1 MALFYSIEDDLYQQ
15 AMRYWGWNDRSK
27 LTFPA
32 NRASTQ
38 FPDCDWEMD
47 LAYDGDVRTFA
58 YARVPFSSLIND
70 ATARWATVTIDRALS
85 GQEVIDAIRNQI
97 GVPVDITDFDNPTL
111 PYVAGGVQLMAS
123 ATSRAFTGALKFT
136 VRVLPT
142 QLTELPANQ
151 YQYNFR
157 NQLWYAHYDYEDT
170 ISGYTWTAKFNPG
183 LLTYGLD
190 YTSQADVL
198 KTLVPHAPP
207 FSASWQISASV
218 SDALMYALKAVD
230 GLPWQS
236 SASHPEYDYNL
247 YSAWVLYNGPVSG
260 VDPTLTNTMGD
271 VYIYPPA
278 RLRALAKAQG
288 VPNPEYDNVLMVQ
301 LNSPYYGRAGYEFML
316 MIHYNNWS

>member
-1 MALFYSIEDDLYQQ
+1 MALFFSVEDDLYQQ

-27 LTFPA
+27 LSFPA
-32 NRASTQ
+32 NRPSTQ
-38 FPDCDWEMD
+38 FADCDWEMD
-47 LAYDGDVRTFA
+47 LEYNGDTRTLA
-58 YARVPFSSLIND
+58 YARVPFSKLINE
-70 ATARWATVTIDRALS
+70 ASAFWATVVIDRELT
-85 GQEVIDAIRNQI
+85 GQAAIDAIRNQV
-97 GVPVDITDFDNPTL
+97 GVPVDVTDFDNVVI
-111 PYVAGGVQLMAS
+111 PYQAGALHLSAS
-123 ATSRAFTGALKFT
+123 ASSRAFTGVLQLQ

-157 NQLWYAHYDYEDT
+157 NQLWYTSNDYVDT

-207 FSASWQISASV
+207 YSASWQISASI

-271 VYIYPPA
+271 VCIYPPA
-278 RLRALAKAQG
+278 RLRTLAKAQG

-301 LNSPYYGRAGYEFML
+301 LNSPYYGRAGYGFML

>member
-1 MALFYSIEDDLYQQ
+1 MALFFTVEDDLYQQ

-70 ATARWATVTIDRALS
+70 TTALWATVTIDHALS

-97 GVPVDITDFDNPTL
+97 GIPVDITDFDNPTL

-123 ATSRAFTGALKFT
+123 ATSRAFTGVLKFT
-136 VRVLPT
+136 VRTIPKM
-142 QLTELPANQ
+142 LTELPGNK

-157 NQLWYAHYDYEDT
+157 NQLWYAYYDYVDT
-170 ISGYTWTAKFNPG
+170 ISGQTWTAKFNPG

-190 YTSQADVL
+190 YTSQADFF
-198 KTLVPHAPP
+198 KTLPAFAPP
-207 FSASWQISASV
+207 WAAGNV
-218 SDALMYALKAVD
+218 MTNTTLLTNLANALKAVD
-230 GLPWQS
+230 GIVWTTS
-236 SASHPEYDYNL
+236 STKTDYSL
-247 YSAWVLYNGPVSG
+247 YSSWCIYNGPVAG
-260 VDPTLTNTMGD
+260 VDPTLSNVAGD
-271 VYIYPPA
+271 VIIYPVE
-278 RLRALAKAQG
+278 RHRALAKAQG
-288 VPNPEYDNVLMVQ
+288 VPNPEYDNVAIILLDNPWHGGFGYPLCLMV
-301 LNSPYYGRAGYEFML
+301 
-316 MIHYNNWS
+316 HYNNWS